1 VEKWG
6 SNPAL
11 LVVKNGFDIESFTLY
26 WTTRNLTQ
34 KGTWMRYRKHPFGH
48 TTGHHVLCKKKT
60 TGRHMLVQSVPNFK
74 NGIWCRC
81 MFTFELPGTT
91 HLMWSYLC
99 RALQQHQIR
108 RHDSHTT
115 CLEFLASTDT
125 ILSRVRNLYNP
136 EITGVSY
143 NICRVRIHTHTL
155 VHGIHPCYNISE
167 RVTVISSTSSW
178 YNV

>member
-1 VEKWG
+1 MEKWG

-48 TTGHHVLCKKKT
+48 TTTGHHVLCKKNNRT
-60 TGRHMLVQSVPNFK
+60 PC
-74 NGIWCRC
+74 WCRVFPTLR
-81 MFTFELPGTT
+81 MVYEYMMPVHVHIWAPGTT

-125 ILSRVRNLYNP
+125 EYETCIIQKLQASHTTSLECEY
-136 EITGVSY
+136 
-143 NICRVRIHTHTL
+143 IH
-155 VHGIHPCYNISE
+155 IH
-167 RVTVISSTSSW
+167 
-178 YNV
+178 